1 MTEVKWIKLSTN
13 IFDDET
19 IKLIE
24 QMPEGDAIIVIW
36 FKLLVKAG
44 LTNNNGLVYLKEN
57 IPYTEEMLATVFNKP
72 LATIRLALRVFE
84 QFKMIEITNANEI
97 LIKNWE
103 KHQNVAGMEQIREYN
118 RLAKRKQRQ
127 KQKELIASRIG
138 KNVPNIDNADNKIR
152 FNGNYYDVLNR
163 DGYMCRVCGSED
175 EIRVHH
181 IDGYRENKPEN
192 NEMNKLITL
201 CRSCHASVH
210 SGMINIE
217 SIKNDIG
224 YYECQKNVND
234 IQGQSNKCHETDKD
248 KDIDIEEEKENNIS
262 LSEDKSSDDISKGTS
277 ITMKEIKEFV
287 NLYNS
292 TVVRLSKVEVIS
304 ETRKNKIKARL
315 KNISLSEWKKVFE
328 KMEASDFCCG
338 INNKNWKASFDW
350 ILTNDNNYVKVLE
363 GRYDNKKGAYNV
375 NNSSSLNELQKA
387 GMDIL

>member
-103 KHQNVAGMEQIREYN
+103 KHQNVAGMEQIKEYN
-118 RLAKRKQRQ
+118 RLAKRRQREKQ
-127 KQKELIASRIG
+127 KQLAI
-138 KNVPNIDNADNKIR
+138 
-152 FNGNYYDVLNR
+152 
-163 DGYMCRVCGSED
+163 
-175 EIRVHH
+175 
-181 IDGYRENKPEN
+181 
-192 NEMNKLITL
+192 
-201 CRSCHASVH
+201 
-210 SGMINIE
+210 
-217 SIKNDIG
+217 
-224 YYECQKNVND
+224 ECQKNVLD
-234 IQGQSNKCHETDKD
+234 SQGQIIDSHETDID
-248 KDIDIEEEKENNIS
+248 KDIDIEEDIDKEIKDNNS
-262 LSEDKSSDDISKGTS
+262 LSEDKSSDDISKGNS
-277 ITMKEIKEFV
+277 ITMKEVKEFV